1 MSEDEDSKL
10 LFIGMNTQNNN
21 IDNEE
26 KSESEGEVDLEAE
39 LISALEELRKYKKKN
54 KLLRAQL
61 QEFEESYQSREIN
74 ASRTIKES

>member
-1 MSEDEDSKL
+1 MG
-10 LFIGMNTQNNN
+10 INTQNNN

-26 KSESEGEVDLEAE
+26 NSESEGELDLEAE

-61 QEFEESYQSREIN
+61 Q
-74 ASRTIKES
+74 